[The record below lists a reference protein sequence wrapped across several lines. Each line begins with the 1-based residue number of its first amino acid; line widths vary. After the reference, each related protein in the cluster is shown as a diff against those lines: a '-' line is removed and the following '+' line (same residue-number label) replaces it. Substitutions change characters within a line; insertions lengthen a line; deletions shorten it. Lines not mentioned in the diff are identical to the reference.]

1 MKILSKYNAELKL
14 VLPLVLS
21 LLGTVVVLQVLTEY
35 SLGKYILAIPILT
48 LGVAW
53 SNKRY
58 INAYNLFY
66 TEENLILK
74 NKKHQRDIDLLK
86 INRIK
91 STLSDLRIM
100 GFQFYEY
107 KIDFTNE
114 EGSSETIRFFVSNL
128 NSSLW
133 DFQDLIKKKSPNT
146 VIENYASSW
155 DE

>member
-1 MKILSKYNAELKL
+1 
-14 VLPLVLS
+14 
-21 LLGTVVVLQVLTEY
+21 
-35 SLGKYILAIPILT
+35 
-48 LGVAW
+48 
-53 SNKRY
+53 
-58 INAYNLFY
+58 
-66 TEENLILK
+66 
-74 NKKHQRDIDLLK
+74 
-86 INRIK
+86 
-91 STLSDLRIM
+91 M